1 MKIAILTLPLHT
13 NYGGILQAYA
23 LQTVLQCMGHDVEV
37 LDTDITMHHP
47 GWMMPM
53 VYSKRMV
60 MKLLRC
66 SSAPIFYE
74 RRQRR
79 ENTILQKHTQVFI
92 KKNIVTRNIA
102 RLSEIT
108 PDDYDCIITGSDQI
122 WRKPYFTWMW
132 HSSVPDAFLRF
143 TDGWNRLRRVAYA
156 ASFGVDNLNEY
167 TPGEIEEC
175 ARAIRT
181 FDAVTVRETDGIG
194 ICRDNFGVEA
204 SAVVDPTMLLA
215 REDYVN
221 LIKNAGVNKSRGDM
235 LCYVL
240 DPDEYKQKIINHIAD
255 AKNLTPFNVNAPVDD
270 LSLPVTERIQ
280 PPVEEWL
287 QGFNDAKFIV
297 TDSFH
302 ACVFSIIFG
311 KPFLAIANAGRGVSR
326 FTSLLS
332 RFGLLDRLI
341 TADSQSR
348 ACDVASTDIDWG
360 KVHDILEHSR
370 SEAIQ
375 YLSNA
380 TK

>member
-23 LQTVLQCMGHDVEV
+23 LQTVLQRMGHDVEV
-37 LDTDITMHHP
+37 LDTDIAKHRP
-47 GWMMPM
+47 AWMMPM

-60 MKLLRC
+60 MKL
-66 SSAPIFYE
+66 F
-74 RRQRR
+74 RR
-79 ENTILQKHTQVFI
+79 ESTFLFLEQKLRRETPVVRQNTQKFI
-92 KKNIVTRNIA
+92 GKNVITRYIA
-102 RLSEIT
+102 SLSEIT

-132 HSSVPDAFLRF
+132 HSSVADAFLRF
-143 TDGWNRLRRVAYA
+143 TDGWSRLRRVAYA

-215 REDYVN
+215 REDYVD
-221 LIKNAGVNKSRGDM
+221 LIKNAGINKSRGDM

-240 DPDEYKQKIINHIAD
+240 DPDEYKQKIINHIAN
-255 AKNLTPFNVNAPVDD
+255 AKSLTPFNVNAPVDD

-287 QGFNDAKFIV
+287 QGFNDAKFVV

-311 KPFLAIANAGRGVSR
+311 KPFLAIVNAGRGVSR

-341 TADSQSR
+341 TADSLSR
-348 ACDVASTDIDWG
+348 ACDAASTDIDWG